1 MKYTT
6 ENNPTISKECKIF
19 INNKVN
25 AIFSND
31 NTEIYRL
38 SSVLQKLE
46 EQPALFLDKYGIKH
60 TDISALKDI
69 FRQNVHFIEF

>member
-1 MKYTT
+1 MRYTT
-6 ENNPTISKECKIF
+6 ENNPAISQECKTY

-31 NTEIYRL
+31 DTKIYRL

-46 EQPALFLDKYGIKH
+46 EQPAFFLDKYGVKY
-60 TDISALKDI
+60 TDISALKEI
-69 FRQNVHFIEF
+69 FKQNVHFIEF

>member
-1 MKYTT
+1 MRYTT
-6 ENNPTISKECKIF
+6 ENNPAISQECKTY

-31 NTEIYRL
+31 DTKIYRL

-46 EQPALFLDKYGIKH
+46 EQPAF
-60 TDISALKDI
+60 
-69 FRQNVHFIEF
+69 F